1 VGWLS
6 LVTALLKV
14 VGAIATYLQNRQ
26 LINAGKAEAIVEGI
40 AHVTAMVDDAAKGA
54 AGMAFD
60 TDWSKR
66 VRDKYRR
73 P

>member
-1 VGWLS
+1 MGWLS
-6 LVTALLKV
+6 IAGALLKI
-14 VGAIATYLQNRQ
+14 VGAIADILKNRQ
-26 LINAGKAEAIVEGI
+26 LINAGKAEAIVDGI
-40 AHVTAMVDDAAKGA
+40 THVTAMIDDAAKGA

-60 TDWSKR
+60 TDWSRK